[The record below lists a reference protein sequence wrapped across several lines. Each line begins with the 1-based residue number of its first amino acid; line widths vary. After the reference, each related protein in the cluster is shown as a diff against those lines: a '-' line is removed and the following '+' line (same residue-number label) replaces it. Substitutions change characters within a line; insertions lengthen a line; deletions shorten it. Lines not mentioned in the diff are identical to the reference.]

1 MRLSGRRSLSGSTRS
16 TVFTNNTFP
25 KITFESLCVVAK
37 IAQMQ
42 LVIPPP
48 SKISNLPNLFQ
59 EGIVFCMAEMAMR
72 INFAS
77 SSSPPPKGAQF
88 QGRPVRFSET
98 PCKKPSRCKG
108 RRVRSRSQV
117 LDFFRRPWLEREC
130 CEKAGRPCRDVA
142 SLGAA
147 LFTPRRERRQS
158 GRGAAA
164 SHDGRRVAIEHVPSL
179 RFVLSEKR
187 CLQKINQRYELGRA
201 NYSRRSRR
209 EVVQH

>member
-1 MRLSGRRSLSGSTRS
+1 MVQQEARYLQITRS
-16 TVFTNNTFP
+16 P

-48 SKISNLPNLFQ
+48 SKISHLPNLFQ
-59 EGIVFCMAEMAMR
+59 KGIVFCMAEIARR

-77 SSSPPPKGAQF
+77 SSSPPPKALNFRGGLPDFLRLHAKGHRAVKDVVF
-88 QGRPVRFSET
+88 DPEATCSTSFEGLGSSENAA
-98 PCKKPSRCKG
+98 KKQAARAVMSLRLVPPYL
-108 RRVRSRSQV
+108 RRG
-117 LDFFRRPWLEREC
+117 ERDDRVGE
-130 CEKAGRPCRDVA
+130 G
-142 SLGAA
+142 G
-147 LFTPRRERRQS
+147 
-158 GRGAAA
+158 AA
-164 SHDGRRVAIEHVPSL
+164 SHDGRRVAIEHVASL